1 MIIEYFDI
9 KTKNIVSV
17 CSDFKECSSAYL
29 NHVKDYK
36 YHTELSTLLTKD
48 LVVYVLFFGNRKP
61 AENWLSELIRIKDE
75 ELIEEFSKSE

>member
-36 YHTELSTLLTKD
+36 YHNELSTLLTKD

-61 AENWLSELIRIKDE
+61 AENWLSELFKIKGE
-75 ELIEEFSKSE
+75 ELIKEFSKSE

>member
-1 MIIEYFDI
+1 MTIEYFDI
-9 KTKNIVSV
+9 KTKNIISV

-36 YHTELSTLLTKD
+36 YHNELSTLLTKD

-61 AENWLSELIRIKDE
+61 AENWLSELFKIKGE
-75 ELIEEFSKSE
+75 ELIKEFSKSE

>member
-1 MIIEYFDI
+1 MVIQLAPCPDHQ
-9 KTKNIVSV
+9 
-17 CSDFKECSSAYL
+17 SSAQIQPYSYL

-36 YHTELSTLLTKD
+36 YHIEQSTLLTKD

-61 AENWLSELIRIKDE
+61 EENWLSELIRIKGK

>member
-1 MIIEYFDI
+1 MTIEHFDV

-17 CSDFKECSSAYL
+17 SSNFKECSFAYL

-36 YHTELSTLLTKD
+36 YHIELSTLLTKD

-61 AENWLSELIRIKDE
+61 TENWLSELFRIKGE

>member
-1 MIIEYFDI
+1 MTIEYFDI

-17 CSDFKECSSAYL
+17 CSDFKECSFAYL

-36 YHTELSTLLTKD
+36 YHIEQSTLLTKD

-61 AENWLSELIRIKDE
+61 EENWLSELFRIKGE
-75 ELIEEFSKSE
+75 ELIKEFLKSE

>member
-1 MIIEYFDI
+1 MTIEYFDI

-17 CSDFKECSSAYL
+17 SSSFKEGSSAYL

-36 YHTELSTLLTKD
+36 YHIELSTLLTKD

-61 AENWLSELIRIKDE
+61 AENWLSELFKIKGE
-75 ELIEEFSKSE
+75 ELIKEFSKSE